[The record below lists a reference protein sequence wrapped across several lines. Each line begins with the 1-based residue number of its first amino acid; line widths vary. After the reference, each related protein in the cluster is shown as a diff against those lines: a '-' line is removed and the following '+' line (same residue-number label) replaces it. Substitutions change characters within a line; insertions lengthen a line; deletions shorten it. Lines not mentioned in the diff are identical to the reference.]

1 MNDHPLPDALPG
13 LLAGHLAKLNHQLRQ
28 LLADPSP
35 ETSWADPGPARAV
48 VNRLQVAAALLSDAK
63 LSADPGMAPL
73 RRLGSALSDL
83 VLDLNG
89 SSARLPANLLPPL
102 RRLADFLAECFARL
116 DAGEKPAS
124 LCLDTRWEAILAA
137 FFNAGTELQSLDE
150 IEEQMNRWRHR
161 HAERTLSAAQKDA
174 LHCRWDQVR
183 EFGDIL
189 FGVAKPPAAGQAGAG
204 ASSADLAGR
213 DVMLLVASPFRQDQL
228 REQLSEAGWV
238 VEVAADP
245 QDMMTRV
252 GTEHPPEVLLCDNL
266 EPSLNLTA
274 VREQLAAL
282 TPSARPAL
290 VLVAA
295 AGASSQRLRERARRL
310 GAIGA
315 WADPFRL
322 ADLIHIL
329 D

>member
-1 MNDHPLPDALPG
+1 MNDHPLPDSLPG

-35 ETSWADPGPARAV
+35 ETPWADPGPARAV
-48 VNRLQVAAALLSDAK
+48 INRLQVAAALLSDAK
-63 LSADPGMAPL
+63 LSADPGLAPL
-73 RRLGSALSDL
+73 RRLGSALNDL
-83 VLDLNG
+83 VLNLNG
-89 SSARLPANLLPPL
+89 SSAQLPEDLLPPL
-102 RRLADFLAECFARL
+102 RQLADFLAACFARL
-116 DAGEKPAS
+116 DAGEDPVS

-150 IEEQMNRWRHR
+150 IEEQMHRWRQR
-161 HAERTLSAAQKDA
+161 YAERNVSAAQKDA

-183 EFGDIL
+183 EFGDSL
-189 FGVAKPPAAGQAGAG
+189 FGAARSPAASQAGAP
-204 ASSADLAGR
+204 STDLAGR
-213 DVMLLVASPFRQDQL
+213 DVMLLVSSPFRQDQL
-228 REQLSEAGWV
+228 REQLTEAGCV

-245 QDMMTRV
+245 QGVMRRV
-252 GTEHPPEVLLCDNL
+252 GTEHPFEVLLCDNL

-282 TPSARPAL
+282 TPSERPAL

-295 AGASSQRLRERARRL
+295 AGGSSQRLRERARRL

-315 WADPFRL
+315 WADPFHL

-329 D
+329 A